1 MRFLLR
7 RLAFYLFTAW
17 AAITINFFLPRMLKG
32 DPVTAYLQ
40 KNQGKVS
47 PEAIDSL
54 RTLFGLDS
62 DASLWQQ
69 YVDYWGQLLRGDLG
83 VSFSNG
89 LAPVSEVI
97 ASAIP
102 WTVGLVGLA
111 TIISF
116 LLGTTLGSI
125 VGWRRGSRADYVVP
139 FATFFSTVPYFW
151 MALVVIALFSTTL
164 GWLPASHAYD
174 KGSVPA
180 WSWDFIGEV
189 IAHGT
194 LPALTIIV
202 SSLGGWILGM
212 RNMMVTV
219 LDEDYVTVAQA
230 KGLRQRR
237 VLTQYASRN
246 AVLPQLQ
253 SFALSL
259 GFIVGGTLVME
270 MVFSYPGLG
279 KLLLDATNAKD
290 YPLMQGLFLVIT
302 LAVLVANILADVAY
316 AVLDPRTRQMES

>member
-1 MRFLLR
+1 M
-7 RLAFYLFTAW
+7 
-17 AAITINFFLPRMLKG
+17 
-32 DPVTAYLQ
+32 
-40 KNQGKVS
+40 
-47 PEAIDSL
+47 
-54 RTLFGLDS
+54 
-62 DASLWQQ
+62 
-69 YVDYWGQLLRGDLG
+69 
-83 VSFSNG
+83 
-89 LAPVSEVI
+89 
-97 ASAIP
+97 
-102 WTVGLVGLA
+102 
-111 TIISF
+111 
-116 LLGTTLGSI
+116 
-125 VGWRRGSRADYVVP
+125 VGWRRGSRADWVVP

-151 MALVVIALFSTTL
+151 MALVVIAIFSTTL

-180 WSWDFIGEV
+180 LSWDFIGEV

-279 KLLLDATNAKD
+279 KAPARRDQREGLPPDAGTVPRHHPRGALGQHPRGRRLRD
-290 YPLMQGLFLVIT
+290 SRSPHPADG
-302 LAVLVANILADVAY
+302 VL
-316 AVLDPRTRQMES
+316 T